1 MTLVKP
7 KLAGGPPGPPK
18 PEQFDPNRLRFNL
31 DKTDLDDGL
40 SFIVHGNYGA
50 GKTHLIG
57 DLLREESKDGGS
69 VAFINTVGED
79 GATSIA
85 AMGLG
90 QQGYNVSSRVEL
102 LDLCDYF
109 IANGRL
115 TALGLDSARVLQH
128 FVIRAVVGADRWESL
143 ELDIQPNEWN
153 NIHRAMSQTLLK
165 LKQAAKWVL
174 CVCTSDISVDM
185 VTSQTTTTMGTKSQG
200 GKVSKGSFVS
210 PDLYGK
216 MHSVIAASFDM
227 AGFLRA
233 EAMGSTAERSI
244 RFTTSNN
251 ILTRQRLTH
260 EITQDIKIPSGK
272 GGWLAIKRTVE
283 EHMKKG
289 GE

>member
-1 MTLVKP
+1 MSLVKP
-7 KLAGGPPGPPK
+7 KLAGGPPGPPTTGK
-18 PEQFDPNRLRFNL
+18 FDIGRLRFNL
-31 DKTDLDDGL
+31 DKSDLDDGL
-40 SFIVHGNYGA
+40 SFLIHGNYGA

-57 DLLREESKDGGS
+57 DMLREEAKDGPI
-69 VAFINTVGED
+69 AFINTVGED
-79 GATSIA
+79 GSTSVA
-85 AMGLG
+85 DMGLG
-90 QQGYNVSSRVEL
+90 EQGYNVSSRVEL

-115 TALGLDSARVLQH
+115 AALGIDSARVLQH
-128 FVIRAVVGADRWESL
+128 FVIRAVVGKERWESL
-143 ELDIQPNEWN
+143 ELDIQPGEWN

-165 LKQAAKWVL
+165 LKQTAKWVL

-185 VTSQTTTTMGTKSQG
+185 VTSQTTTSMGTKSAG

-233 EAMGSTAERSI
+233 EAMGNKAERSV

-260 EITQDIKIPSGK
+260 EITADIPIPHGK
-272 GGWLAIKRTVE
+272 GGWTAIKNTVE
-283 EHMKKG
+283 AHMKKG
-289 GE
+289 GG